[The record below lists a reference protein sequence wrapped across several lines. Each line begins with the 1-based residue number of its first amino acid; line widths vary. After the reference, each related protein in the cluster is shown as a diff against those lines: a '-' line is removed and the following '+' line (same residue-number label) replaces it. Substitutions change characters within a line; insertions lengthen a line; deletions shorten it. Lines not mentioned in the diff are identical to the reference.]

1 MKKFLFLLIL
11 PIIVFGQSE
20 KEVKKNTNPPIYI
33 AFLWH
38 MHQPIYYPY
47 ESIIITDQLHHFPFS
62 VADIHNQRMG
72 PYTTWTKDALMSGI
86 NANLQHLGAQVSFT
100 GSLIENLNNLEAN
113 GNNNF
118 QNWKSSWNNIR
129 TFKTSLNNPRMDLVA
144 FPYFHPLLGLLDSI
158 DIVKQIKMHKQIFQ
172 ANFPGDYSK
181 GMFPPENAFSEHI
194 IPALL
199 SEGIQW
205 VMVDNIH
212 FDRTCVNYPYSTSGN
227 IYEPNKA
234 DILNQDPS
242 DWVQLNNLWAP
253 TKNSARWGRQP
264 HYASYTNPATGIESK
279 IIVIPTDRYLGN
291 EDARG
296 GFGALQYESVMSQ
309 LESYNTDPSH
319 PILIVLHHDG
329 DNYGGG
335 SDSYYH
341 SNFQSFVNWLT
352 ANSGRFVCT
361 TVQDYLQMFP
371 PNTNDIIHVEDGSWA
386 GADNGDPQFKKWL
399 GDPGSNGYSPDI
411 NSWGIITA
419 AKNIVSTAEQIAP
432 ANSNTINAW
441 KYLLC
446 GEASDYWYWD
456 NSLNG
461 IWDSNPARASNL
473 AVQLAMQVQG
483 TDMTPPTI
491 FMPQR
496 KPYNPGG
503 KEWGIVQTDTLRIWT
518 YVYDKSGLKSVKLK
532 YRFDKDN
539 ILPLPSAS
547 KDNYTYFGGNGVTS
561 WQELTLL
568 GENKPSTTDP
578 QPLFKAKEY
587 SAILTGLKDTLV
599 DYYIEATD
607 SLNNIANSPIKHC
620 WIGSNSS
627 TPNPLNGV
635 SWTPPSPAKND
646 TITIKVG
653 GVTQGALLHWG
664 INNTG
669 SAWALPDSVYWPT
682 GTTIF
687 SGAAAVQS
695 PMNGPDTANT
705 LTIKVGPF
713 NNLRQAVTKISFVIH
728 YNNNTWDNNNGQD
741 YHININNATSVKENS
756 LVPGMTGLSQ
766 NYPNPFNPSTIISY
780 KIKENN
786 NVTLI
791 IYDMLGREVETLVN
805 EYQPAGAYSIKF
817 NAGNLSSGIYFYK
830 LISGKYS
837 EAKKMCLFK

>member
-1 MKKFLFLLIL
+1 MKKLLLLAIL
-11 PIIVFGQSE
+11 PILLYGQAE
-20 KEVKKNTNPPIYI
+20 PVKEHKNTNPPIYI

-47 ESIIITDQLHHFPFS
+47 ESIVQTDLLHHFPFS
-62 VADIHNQRMG
+62 VTGIHTDRTG
-72 PYTTWTKDALMSGI
+72 PYTSWPKDAVLSGI
-86 NANLQHLGAQVSFT
+86 NANLPHLGAQVSFT
-100 GSLIENLNNLEAN
+100 GSLIENLNNLEAS
-113 GNNNF
+113 GGSF
-118 QNWKSSWNNIR
+118 VNWKSSWNTIR
-129 TFKTSLNNPRMDLVA
+129 TYKTSLNNPRMDLVA

-181 GMFPPENAFSEHI
+181 GMFPPENAFSEQI
-194 IPALL
+194 IPALV

-212 FDRTCVNYPYSTSGN
+212 FDRACANYPYSTSGN
-227 IYEPNKA
+227 IYETNRA
-234 DILNQDPS
+234 DITNQDPN

-264 HYASYTNPATGIESK
+264 HYAVYTNPVTGVQSK
-279 IIVIPTDRYLGN
+279 IIVVPTDRYLGN
-291 EDARG
+291 EDGRG

-309 LESYNTDPSH
+309 LESFNTDASH

-352 ANSGRFVCT
+352 ANPNRFVCT
-361 TVQDYLQMFP
+361 TVQDYLQMYP
-371 PNTNDIIHVEDGSWA
+371 PSVNDVIHVENGSWA

-399 GDPGSNGYSPDI
+399 GDPGSDGYSPDI

-419 AKNIVSTAEQIAP
+419 AKNIVAAAEQNSP
-432 ANSNTINAW
+432 ANPNTINAW

-461 IWDSNPARASNL
+461 IWDSNPARACNQ
-473 AVQLAMQVQG
+473 AIQYAMQVQG
-483 TDMTPPTI
+483 PDNTPPTI

-503 KEWGIVQTDTLRIWT
+503 KEWGIVQTDTLKIWT

-532 YRFDKDN
+532 YRFDKDG
-539 ILPLPSAS
+539 ILPLPGTSN
-547 KDNYTYFGGNGVTS
+547 DNYTFAGGSGVTG
-561 WQELTLL
+561 WNEVTLL
-568 GENKPSTTDP
+568 GENKISRTDP

-599 DYYIEATD
+599 DYYIEAID
-607 SLNNIANSPIKHC
+607 SMNNIANSPISHC
-620 WIGSNSS
+620 WAGSYSS
-627 TPNPLNGV
+627 TPNPVNGV
-635 SWTPPSPAKND
+635 SWSPLSPTKND
-646 TITIKVG
+646 TIKIKVG

-664 INNTG
+664 INNSG
-669 SAWALPDSVYWPT
+669 SAWTLPDSAYWPA

-687 SGAAAVQS
+687 SGAAAAQS
-695 PMNGPDTANT
+695 PMLGPDTSNT
-705 LTIKVGPF
+705 LTIKIGPF
-713 NNLRQAVTKISFVIH
+713 NNPRQTVTKMAFVIH

-741 YHININNATSVKENS
+741 YHISINNSTSVKES
-756 LVPGMTGLSQ
+756 EVPLDNYLSQ

-780 KIKENN
+780 KIRESNV
-786 NVTLI
+786 VTLK
-791 IYDMLGREVETLVN
+791 IYDILGREIETLVSG
-805 EYQPAGAYSIKF
+805 YQPAGTYSVKF
-817 NAGNLSSGIYFYK
+817 NAAGLSSGIYFYIIK
-830 LISGKYS
+830 AGKYS
-837 EAKKMCLFK
+837 ECRKMCLFK